1 MSPNALHNGESP
13 NQYSVGSPST
23 IVCTHR
29 DIENMEGRLFFGRE
43 VDTATLWECLQSR
56 NSTQCRCGQL
66 LSQGDETSLLS
77 LDAGVREGSVDINAR
92 RVVVSGFLESIRN
105 GGVSRSS
112 LLEMINKRTQASGM
126 SWFRLAAPD
135 DNTPSA
141 ILTWFSLAALDDK
154 TTTARLTWFLR
165 HGFDI
170 NQPVDSSG
178 KTLLHRAC
186 QRPARNRFFCQLE
199 YLNALLE
206 NGARLDVTDSEGDN
220 PLHVIAKAGC
230 LTMFLD
236 ALLKSANGDLKIIDA
251 VNQNGETPLSIALG
265 ATSWLGKALLL
276 LRAGASVQKNPAS
289 TVSPLFSLIESRR
302 ASDNSIELL
311 IQYGADINEV
321 HEGRVPSHQ
330 LVRQFDRRHS
340 FNQYSG
346 LMRLIE
352 EGIPLNKVDSCGET
366 LFTKVFSLPERFHW
380 SLDRKGRAFNAQAIL
395 VAWYKY
401 NFPGHIDR
409 LEGAISDK
417 CIETYEADFSML
429 LETFAD
435 AFYLI
440 DHTADIIGKGLNQ
453 ANMAK
458 LRELLEK
465 FRGHHRQ
472 DISLKPFVHCSP
484 ESFRYCPIR
493 MNEMARTLTVG
504 SFPQYRLDVE
514 GDNRGYDTVF
524 PAVIEYGVTDD
535 VLLRPSDIKI
545 TDWLVENKRDALQTL
560 LCKQHDLFK
569 VVVANKA
576 AVLSGLTEQNRISLE
591 SLIKSVPKDLPQDD
605 ITPRLSELRL

>member
-1 MSPNALHNGESP
+1 MSPNALQHGESP

-29 DIENMEGRLFFGRE
+29 DIENMEGRLFSGRE
-43 VDTATLWECLQSR
+43 VDTATLWEYLQSQ
-56 NSTQCRCGQL
+56 NSTPCRCGQL

-77 LDAGVREGSVDINAR
+77 LDAGVRDGSVDINAR
-92 RVVVSGFLESIRN
+92 KVVVSSFLESIRN

-112 LLEMINKRTQASGM
+112 QLEIINKRTQASGM
-126 SWFRLAAPD
+126 SWFSLAAPD
-135 DNTPSA
+135 DNTPTA
-141 ILTWFSLAALDDK
+141 LLTWFSLAALDDK

-186 QRPARNRFFCQLE
+186 QRPAHNRFFCQLE
-199 YLNALLE
+199 YLNTLLE
-206 NGARLDVTDSEGDN
+206 NGARLDVTDSDGDN
-220 PLHVIAKAGC
+220 PLHIVARAGC
-230 LTMFLD
+230 LAMFLD
-236 ALLKSANGDLKIIDA
+236 ALLKSANGDPEIIDA
-251 VNQNGETPLSIALG
+251 VNHDGDTPLSIALRS
-265 ATSWLGKALLL
+265 TSWLGKALLL

-289 TVSPLFSLIESRR
+289 TVSPLFSLIGSDR
-302 ASDNSIELL
+302 ASDKSIELL

-321 HEGRVPSHQ
+321 HEGQVPSHL
-330 LVRQFDRRHS
+330 LVRQFNRRNS
-340 FNQYSG
+340 LNQYSG

-352 EGIPLNKVDSCGET
+352 EGVPLNKMDSCGET
-366 LFTKVFSLPERFHW
+366 LFTKVFSLPERCPW
-380 SLDRKGRAFNAQAIL
+380 SLAREGKAFNAQAIL
-395 VAWYKY
+395 AAWYKY
-401 NFPGHIDR
+401 NFPEHIDR

-417 CIETYEADFSML
+417 CIETYEAGFSML
-429 LETFAD
+429 LETCAD

-472 DISLKPFVHCSP
+472 DISLQPFVHCSP
-484 ESFRYCPIR
+484 ESFQYYPKR

-504 SFPQYRLDVE
+504 SFPQYRLDAE
-514 GDNRGYDTVF
+514 GGNRGYDTVF
-524 PAVIEYGVTDD
+524 PAVFEYGVTDD

-545 TDWLVENKRDALQTL
+545 TDWLVANKWDALKTL
-560 LCKQHDLFK
+560 LYEQPDLFQ
-569 VVVANKA
+569 VVVDNKA
-576 AVLSGLTEQNRISLE
+576 TVLSGLTEQNRNSLE
-591 SLIKSVPKDLPQDD
+591 SLIASLPKDLPQDD
-605 ITPRLSELRL
+605 ITPRLSEMHL

>member
-1 MSPNALHNGESP
+1 MSPNALQHGESP
-13 NQYSVGSPST
+13 NQHSVGSPST

-29 DIENMEGRLFFGRE
+29 DIENMESRLFSGRE
-43 VDTATLWECLQSR
+43 VDTATLWEYLQSQ
-56 NSTQCRCGQL
+56 NSTPCRCGQL

-77 LDAGVREGSVDINAR
+77 LDAGVRDGSVDINAR
-92 RVVVSGFLESIRN
+92 KVVVSSFLESIRN

-112 LLEMINKRTQASGM
+112 QLEIINKRTQASGM
-126 SWFRLAAPD
+126 SWFSLAAPD
-135 DNTPSA
+135 DNTPTA
-141 ILTWFSLAALDDK
+141 LLTWFSLAALDDK

-186 QRPARNRFFCQLE
+186 QQPARNRFFCQLE
-199 YLNALLE
+199 YLNTLLE
-206 NGARLDVTDSEGDN
+206 NGARLDVTDSDGDN
-220 PLHVIAKAGC
+220 PLHIVAKAGC
-230 LTMFLD
+230 LAMFLD
-236 ALLKSANGDLKIIDA
+236 ALLKSANGDPEIIDA
-251 VNQNGETPLSIALG
+251 VNHDGDTPLSIALRS
-265 ATSWLGKALLL
+265 TSWLGKALLL

-289 TVSPLFSLIESRR
+289 TVSPLFSLIGSDR
-302 ASDNSIELL
+302 ASDKSIELL

-321 HEGRVPSHQ
+321 HEGQVPSHL
-330 LVRQFDRRHS
+330 LVRQFNRRNS
-340 FNQYSG
+340 LNQYSG

-352 EGIPLNKVDSCGET
+352 EGVPLNKMDSCGET
-366 LFTKVFSLPERFHW
+366 LFTKVFSLPERYPW
-380 SLDRKGRAFNAQAIL
+380 SLAREGKAFNAQAIL
-395 VAWYKY
+395 AAWYKY
-401 NFPGHIDR
+401 NFPEHIDR

-417 CIETYEADFSML
+417 CIETYEAGFSML
-429 LETFAD
+429 LETCAD

-472 DISLKPFVHCSP
+472 DISLQPFVHCSP
-484 ESFRYCPIR
+484 ESFQYYPKR

-504 SFPQYRLDVE
+504 SFPQYRLDAE
-514 GDNRGYDTVF
+514 GGNRGYDTVF
-524 PAVIEYGVTDD
+524 PAVFEYGVTDD

-545 TDWLVENKRDALQTL
+545 TDWLVANKWDALKTL
-560 LCKQHDLFK
+560 LYEQSDLFQ
-569 VVVANKA
+569 VVVDNKA
-576 AVLSGLTEQNRISLE
+576 TVLSGLTEQNRNSLE
-591 SLIKSVPKDLPQDD
+591 SLIASVPKDLQQDG
-605 ITPRLSELRL
+605 ITPHLGELHL

>member
-1 MSPNALHNGESP
+1 MSPNALQHGESP

-29 DIENMEGRLFFGRE
+29 EIENMEGRLFSGRE
-43 VDTATLWECLQSR
+43 VDTAALWKCLQSQ

-92 RVVVSGFLESIRN
+92 KVVVSSFLESVCN

-112 LLEMINKRTQASGM
+112 LLEIINKRTQASGM
-126 SWFRLAAPD
+126 SWCSLAALD
-135 DNTPSA
+135 DKTTTGL
-141 ILTWFSLAALDDK
+141 LTWFSLAALDDK
-154 TTTARLTWFLR
+154 TTTARLTWFLK

-186 QRPARNRFFCQLE
+186 QRPARDRLFCQLE
-199 YLNALLE
+199 YLNTLLE
-206 NGARLDVTDSEGDN
+206 NGARLDITDSEGNN
-220 PLHVIAKAGC
+220 PLHIVAGAGC
-230 LTMFLD
+230 LAMFLD
-236 ALLKSANGDLKIIDA
+236 ALLKSANGDPEIIDA
-251 VNQNGETPLSIALG
+251 VNQDGDTPLSIALRS
-265 ATSWLGKALLL
+265 TSWLGKALLL

-289 TVSPLFSLIESRR
+289 TVSPLFSLIESGR
-302 ASDNSIELL
+302 ASDKSIELL
-311 IQYGADINEV
+311 IQYGADIDEV
-321 HEGRVPSHQ
+321 DEGRVPSHQ

-340 FNQYSG
+340 LNQYSG

-352 EGIPLNKVDSCGET
+352 EGVPLNKVDSFGET
-366 LFTKVFSLPERFHW
+366 LFTKVFSLPERYHW
-380 SLDRKGRAFNAQAIL
+380 SLAREGKAFNAQAIL

-401 NFPGHIDR
+401 NFPEHIDR

-465 FRGHHRQ
+465 FREHHRQ
-472 DISLKPFVHCSP
+472 DISLRPFVHCCP
-484 ESFRYCPIR
+484 ESFQYCPKR

-504 SFPQYRLDVE
+504 SFAEYRLDVE
-514 GDNRGYDTVF
+514 GGNRGYSTVF
-524 PAVIEYGVTDD
+524 PTVVEYGDTDE

-545 TDWLVENKRDALQTL
+545 TDWLVANKWDAFKTL
-560 LCKQHDLFK
+560 LYEQPDLLQ
-569 VVVANKA
+569 VVVDNKA
-576 AVLSGLTEQNRISLE
+576 AVLSGLTEQNRNSLE
-591 SLIKSVPKDLPQDD
+591 SLIVSLPKDLQQDG
-605 ITPRLSELRL
+605 ITPRLSELHL

>member
-1 MSPNALHNGESP
+1 MSPNALQHGESP

-29 DIENMEGRLFFGRE
+29 EIENMEGRLFSGRE
-43 VDTATLWECLQSR
+43 VDTAALWKCLQSQ

-92 RVVVSGFLESIRN
+92 KVVVSSFLESVCN

-112 LLEMINKRTQASGM
+112 LLEIINKRTQASGM
-126 SWFRLAAPD
+126 SWCSLAALD
-135 DNTPSA
+135 DKTTTGL
-141 ILTWFSLAALDDK
+141 LTWFSLAALDDK
-154 TTTARLTWFLR
+154 TTTARLTWFLK

-186 QRPARNRFFCQLE
+186 QRPARDRLFCQLE
-199 YLNALLE
+199 YLNTLLE
-206 NGARLDVTDSEGDN
+206 NGARLDITDSEGNN
-220 PLHVIAKAGC
+220 PLHIVAETGC
-230 LTMFLD
+230 LAMFLD
-236 ALLKSANGDLKIIDA
+236 ALLKSANGDPEIIDA
-251 VNQNGETPLSIALG
+251 VNQDGDTPLSIALRS
-265 ATSWLGKALLL
+265 TSWLGKALLL

-289 TVSPLFSLIESRR
+289 AVSPLFSLIESGR
-302 ASDNSIELL
+302 ASDKSIELL
-311 IQYGADINEV
+311 IQYGADINEI

-330 LVRQFDRRHS
+330 LVRQFNRRNS
-340 FNQYSG
+340 LNQYSG

-352 EGIPLNKVDSCGET
+352 EGVPLNKVDSFGET
-366 LFTKVFSLPERFHW
+366 LFTKVFSLPERYHW
-380 SLDRKGRAFNAQAIL
+380 SLAREGKAFNAQAIL

-401 NFPGHIDR
+401 NFPEHIDR

-465 FRGHHRQ
+465 FREHHRQ
-472 DISLKPFVHCSP
+472 DISLRPFVHCCP
-484 ESFRYCPIR
+484 ESFQYCPKR
-493 MNEMARTLTVG
+493 MSEMARTLTVG
-504 SFPQYRLDVE
+504 SFAEYRLDVE
-514 GDNRGYDTVF
+514 GGNRGYSTVF
-524 PAVIEYGVTDD
+524 PTVVEYGDTDE

-545 TDWLVENKRDALQTL
+545 TDWLVANKWDAFKTL
-560 LCKQHDLFK
+560 LYEQPDLLQ
-569 VVVANKA
+569 VVVDNKA
-576 AVLSGLTEQNRISLE
+576 AVLSGLTEQNRNSLE
-591 SLIKSVPKDLPQDD
+591 SLIVSLPKDLQQDG
-605 ITPRLSELRL
+605 ITPRLSELHL

>member
-1 MSPNALHNGESP
+1 MSPNALQHGESP
-13 NQYSVGSPST
+13 DQYSVGSPST

-29 DIENMEGRLFFGRE
+29 DIENMEGRLFSGRE
-43 VDTATLWECLQSR
+43 VDTATLWEYLQSQ

-77 LDAGVREGSVDINAR
+77 LDAGVRDGSVDINAR
-92 RVVVSGFLESIRN
+92 KVVVSSFLESIRN

-112 LLEMINKRTQASGM
+112 QLEIINKRTQASGM
-126 SWFRLAAPD
+126 SWFSLAAPD
-135 DNTPSA
+135 DNTPTA
-141 ILTWFSLAALDDK
+141 LLTWFSLAALDDK

-186 QRPARNRFFCQLE
+186 QRPAHNRFFCQLE
-199 YLNALLE
+199 YLNTLLE
-206 NGARLDVTDSEGDN
+206 NGARLDVTDSDGDN
-220 PLHVIAKAGC
+220 PLHIVARAGC
-230 LTMFLD
+230 LAMFLD
-236 ALLKSANGDLKIIDA
+236 ALLKSANGDPEIIDA
-251 VNQNGETPLSIALG
+251 VNHDGDTPLSIALRS
-265 ATSWLGKALLL
+265 TSWLGKALLL

-289 TVSPLFSLIESRR
+289 TVSPLFSLIGSGR
-302 ASDNSIELL
+302 ASDKSIELL

-321 HEGRVPSHQ
+321 HEGQVPSHL
-330 LVRQFDRRHS
+330 LVRQFNRRNS
-340 FNQYSG
+340 LNQYSG

-352 EGIPLNKVDSCGET
+352 EGVPLNKMDSCGET
-366 LFTKVFSLPERFHW
+366 LFTKVFSLPERCPW
-380 SLDRKGRAFNAQAIL
+380 SLAREGKAFNAQAIL

-401 NFPGHIDR
+401 NFPEHIDR

-417 CIETYEADFSML
+417 CIETYEAGFSML
-429 LETFAD
+429 LETCAD

-472 DISLKPFVHCSP
+472 DISLQPFVHCSP
-484 ESFRYCPIR
+484 ESFQYYPKR

-504 SFPQYRLDVE
+504 SFPQYRLDAE
-514 GDNRGYDTVF
+514 GGNRGYDTVF
-524 PAVIEYGVTDD
+524 PAVFEYGVTDD

-545 TDWLVENKRDALQTL
+545 TDWLVANKWDALKTL
-560 LCKQHDLFK
+560 LYEQPDLFQ
-569 VVVANKA
+569 VVVDNKA
-576 AVLSGLTEQNRISLE
+576 TVLSGLTEQNRNSLE
-591 SLIKSVPKDLPQDD
+591 SLIASLPKDLQQDG
-605 ITPRLSELRL
+605 ITPRLSELHL

>member
-1 MSPNALHNGESP
+1 MSPNALRHGESQ
-13 NQYSVGSPST
+13 NQYSAESPAA

-29 DIENMEGRLFFGRE
+29 DIGNMGGRLFSGRE
-43 VDTATLWECLQSR
+43 VDTAALWECLQSQ

-77 LDAGVREGSVDINAR
+77 LDAGVREGSIDINAR
-92 RVVVSGFLESIRN
+92 KVVVSSFLESVRN
-105 GGVSRSS
+105 GGGSRSS
-112 LLEMINKRTQASGM
+112 LLEIINKRTQASGM
-126 SWFRLAAPD
+126 SWCSLAALD
-135 DNTPSA
+135 DKTTTDL
-141 ILTWFSLAALDDK
+141 LTWCSLAALDDK

-186 QRPARNRFFCQLE
+186 QRPARNRLFCQLE

-220 PLHVIAKAGC
+220 PLHIVAKAGC
-230 LTMFLD
+230 LAMFLD

-251 VNQNGETPLSIALG
+251 VNQDGDTPLSIALRS
-265 ATSWLGKALLL
+265 TSWLGKALLL

-289 TVSPLFSLIESRR
+289 TVSPLFSLIESGR
-302 ASDNSIELL
+302 ASDKSIELL

-321 HEGRVPSHQ
+321 HEGRVASHQ

-340 FNQYSG
+340 LNQYSG

-352 EGIPLNKVDSCGET
+352 EGVPLNKVDSCGET
-366 LFTKVFSLPERFHW
+366 LFTKVFSLPGRYHW
-380 SLDRKGRAFNAQAIL
+380 SLAREGKAFNAQAIL

-401 NFPGHIDR
+401 NFPEHIDR

-417 CIETYEADFSML
+417 CIEAYEADFSML

-435 AFYLI
+435 AFCLI

-484 ESFRYCPIR
+484 ESFQYCPKR

-504 SFPQYRLDVE
+504 SFPAYQLDVE
-514 GDNRGYDTVF
+514 GGNRGYNTVF
-524 PAVIEYGVTDD
+524 PTVLECGEPDED
-535 VLLRPSDIKI
+535 LLRPSDIKI
-545 TDWLVENKRDALQTL
+545 TDWLVENKRNALQTL
-560 LCKQHDLFK
+560 LYEQPDLLR
-569 VVVANKA
+569 VVVDNKV
-576 AVLSGLTEQNRISLE
+576 AVLSGLTEQNRNSLE
-591 SLIKSVPKDLPQDD
+591 SLIASLPKDLQQGG
-605 ITPRLSELRL
+605 IAPRLSELHL

>member
-1 MSPNALHNGESP
+1 MSPNALQHGESP

-29 DIENMEGRLFFGRE
+29 EIENMEGRLFSGRE
-43 VDTATLWECLQSR
+43 VDTAALWKCLQSQ

-92 RVVVSGFLESIRN
+92 KVVVSSFLESVCN

-112 LLEMINKRTQASGM
+112 LLEIINNRTQASGM
-126 SWFRLAAPD
+126 SWCSLAALD
-135 DNTPSA
+135 DKTTTGL
-141 ILTWFSLAALDDK
+141 LTWFSLAALDDK
-154 TTTARLTWFLR
+154 TTTARLTWFLK

-186 QRPARNRFFCQLE
+186 QRPARDRLFCQLE
-199 YLNALLE
+199 YLNTLLE
-206 NGARLDVTDSEGDN
+206 NGARLNVTDSEGNN
-220 PLHVIAKAGC
+220 PLHIVAGAGC
-230 LTMFLD
+230 LAMFLD
-236 ALLKSANGDLKIIDA
+236 ALLKSANGDPEIIDA
-251 VNQNGETPLSIALG
+251 VNQDGDTPLSIALRS
-265 ATSWLGKALLL
+265 TSWLGKALLL

-289 TVSPLFSLIESRR
+289 TVSPLFSLIESGR
-302 ASDNSIELL
+302 ASDKSIELL
-311 IQYGADINEV
+311 IQYGADIDEV
-321 HEGRVPSHQ
+321 DEGRVPSHQ

-340 FNQYSG
+340 LNQYSG

-352 EGIPLNKVDSCGET
+352 EGVPLNKVDSFGET
-366 LFTKVFSLPERFHW
+366 LFTKVFSLPERYHW
-380 SLDRKGRAFNAQAIL
+380 SLAREGKAFNAQAIL

-401 NFPGHIDR
+401 NFPEHIDR

-458 LRELLEK
+458 LWELLEK
-465 FRGHHRQ
+465 FREHHRQ
-472 DISLKPFVHCSP
+472 DISLRPFVHCCP
-484 ESFRYCPIR
+484 ESFQYCPKR
-493 MNEMARTLTVG
+493 MSEMARTLTVG
-504 SFPQYRLDVE
+504 SFAEYRLDVE
-514 GDNRGYDTVF
+514 GGNRGYSTVF
-524 PAVIEYGVTDD
+524 PTVVEYGDTDE

-545 TDWLVENKRDALQTL
+545 TDWLVANKWDAFKTL
-560 LCKQHDLFK
+560 LYEQPDLLQ
-569 VVVANKA
+569 VVVDNKA
-576 AVLSGLTEQNRISLE
+576 AVLSGLTEQNRNSLE
-591 SLIKSVPKDLPQDD
+591 SLIVSLPKDLQQDG
-605 ITPRLSELRL
+605 ITPRLSELHL